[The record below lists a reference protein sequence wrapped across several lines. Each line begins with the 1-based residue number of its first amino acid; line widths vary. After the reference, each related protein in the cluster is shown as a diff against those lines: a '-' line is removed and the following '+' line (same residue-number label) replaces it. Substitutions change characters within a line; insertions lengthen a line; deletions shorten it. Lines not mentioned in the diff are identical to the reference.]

1 MRRLS
6 RWLFVT
12 LLLAFLLLSTLAMR
26 AMAGDGLERQFRV
39 LFISS
44 YGYSNYSVSDELSGF
59 EAGIGDFNVDISYE
73 FMDAGRF
80 FNSTDTANFNSYL
93 RYKIYTSKSYD
104 IVVVAD
110 DPALRYAINNRS
122 KLFPDIPMV
131 FMGINNKTE
140 AVTASAMKNATGIAE
155 SPDFEGNYELIKKLF
170 PNRQNLVVVVD
181 ASVTGQG
188 DYVEF
193 MKFKENHSELSS
205 TVINTSYYTAKGL
218 KEVLGSLGNNDVIL
232 FLDFSADG
240 ENNAYSLQNASS
252 FLSEYASEV
261 PIFRVTSAD
270 VGYGVLGGI
279 SYSYYDAG
287 LMAGKM
293 VRRILGGE
301 SADDMS
307 LVLDA
312 VTCPYFEQMS
322 MDKFGITY
330 LDLPEGAEIFNEH
343 NNFAKFYRE
352 NTAIA
357 NLTIVVVLLMIFI
370 IVMLNISNIHRKRLI
385 RTDFLTG
392 LINRMGMMELLRQAK
407 ESDTAF
413 GFIMLDVDHFKNIN
427 DTYGHQVGDEIIT
440 GVADRLKNMENKNLK
455 FGRLGG
461 DEFCGILYVPTR
473 EASLERCKMIAEE
486 MREKFNT
493 SSGEMGI
500 TVSVGCA
507 MFPSDSGDLD
517 KVMEYAD
524 KALYETKERGRDGYT
539 LFGGID
545 HAG

>member
-1 MRRLS
+1 
-6 RWLFVT
+6 
-12 LLLAFLLLSTLAMR
+12 
-26 AMAGDGLERQFRV
+26 MAGDGLERQFRV

-427 DTYGHQVGDEIIT
+427 DTYGHKVGDDVIK
-440 GVADRLKNMENKNLK
+440 GMGKRLKELARKDIT
-455 FGRLGG
+455 FARLGG
-461 DEFCGILYVPTR
+461 DEFCGIFTSP
-473 EASLERCKMIAEE
+473 S
-486 MREKFNT
+486 REKAEKICSDIIESAKKEFET
-493 SSGEMGI
+493 SRGNLKL

-507 MFPSDSGDLD
+507 MYPVDTMD
-517 KVMEYAD
+517 KDMVMERAD
-524 KALYETKERGRDGYT
+524 EALYVTKEGGRNGYSIY
-539 LFGGID
+539 GDIKKK
-545 HAG
+545 